1 MHASQTCKSRN
12 SMSPVAVAVLAALA
26 TAGPA
31 RAQQAPDPIVGL
43 EEIIVTAQKR
53 EQSLQEVPIAVS
65 VVTGSLL
72 DSVGGVSTEA
82 LKRLVPTLNIR
93 KTNTSINQALFLR
106 GVGTINFA
114 IAAQPSV
121 AFVLDGVVMSSAGE
135 AFAELYDVN
144 RVEVLAGPQGTL
156 YGKNA
161 SAGVLNVVSTK
172 PGDELGG
179 YVDLGYFQDGE
190 TRVKAAIDVPIS
202 DKLRTRTTAFW
213 GEFDGYINNVSD
225 TPAGGD
231 TNGYDRWGVR
241 TIWVADPTDN
251 VKLTF
256 IGDYRKFDDNC
267 CAEIIGVAPTTAT
280 NPATAAA
287 LRQLWS
293 GVDFKGLYTRDIK
306 QNLEMR
312 ATDEAWGLSLQA
324 DVGIGEQTLT
334 SITAYRTW
342 DATEWREGD
351 WKDVPAP
358 YVGNPWVQQHDYGPQ
373 TLDTFSQEL
382 RIASPGGEFV
392 DYVAGL
398 YYATTSADRYFQR
411 DVVRCASST
420 LPVDA
425 TGQQPCTAAAST
437 IVYPSANAKFGAD
450 FDTFAAFADGTFNVT
465 DRWRLIGGVRWTQDD
480 LSFYHNYNFSPI
492 AGPGVNTAP
501 TGSGPSRQ
509 LKGDDSS
516 SQFSGRA
523 GVQFDFTDNVM
534 SYFTYARGYK
544 GPAYNVFF
552 NMGPNNTVPL
562 DPETADSYEIGL
574 KSTLLDD
581 RLILNLAAWD
591 AKYDDFQANNYTIL
605 NGTVITTLTNAGTV
619 TTEGVSLD
627 LIARPMDALALTG
640 GIAYTDAK
648 VDKFFT
654 PPGRPP
660 TVANGTQLPLAPT
673 WKANIAAEYT
683 MEFGNFNVVPTLLV
697 NYTGD
702 QYGDLNEPVWALM
715 ESYSTMDLAVAISD
729 KANRYRLSLYARNL
743 TDESYAVLTTSSAAA
758 PTAGSGTT
766 AATTVPRL
774 QIPREAERYFGAEF
788 RMNFGGAR

>member
-53 EQSLQEVPIAVS
+53 EQSLQEIPIAVS
-65 VVTGSLL
+65 VVTGSKL

-93 KTNTSINQALFLR
+93 KTNTSLNQALFLR

-144 RVEVLAGPQGTL
+144 RIEVLAGPQGTL

-161 SAGVLNVVSTK
+161 SAGVVSVVSTM
-172 PGDELGG
+172 PGDELEG

-213 GEFDGYINNVSD
+213 GEFDGYIDNISTTN
-225 TPAGGD
+225 AGGD

-241 TIWVADPTDN
+241 SIWVADPTDN
-251 VKLTF
+251 LQLTF
-256 IGDYRKFDDNC
+256 IGDYRESDDNC
-267 CAEIIGVAPTTAT
+267 CAEIIGDAPTGAQ
-280 NPATAAA
+280 AAA
-287 LRQLWS
+287 LNNLWS
-293 GVDFKGLYTRDIK
+293 GVDFNGVNTREIK
-306 QNLEMR
+306 QNQEMK

-324 DVGIGEQTLT
+324 DWGIGEYTLT
-334 SITAYRTW
+334 SITAYRSW
-342 DATEWREGD
+342 DATEYREGD
-351 WKDVPAP
+351 WKDVAAP
-358 YVGNPWVQQHDYGPQ
+358 YVGNAFAQQHDFGPQ

-398 YYATTSADRYFQR
+398 YYATTSAERYFQR
-411 DVVRCASST
+411 DVVTCTAST
-420 LPVDA
+420 LAVDA
-425 TGQQPCTAAAST
+425 TGQRPCTAAAST
-437 IVYPSANAKFGAD
+437 IVFPSANADFGAD
-450 FDTFAAFADGTFNVT
+450 FDTFAAFADGTFNLT

-480 LSFYHNYNFSPI
+480 LSYFHNYNFSPI
-492 AGPGVNTAP
+492 AGPGIRTAP
-501 TGSGPSRQ
+501 AGWPAGTPER

-516 SQFSGRA
+516 SEFSGRA

-534 SYFTYARGYK
+534 SYFSYARGYK

-552 NMGPNNTVPL
+552 NMGPNNTEIL
-562 DPETADSYEIGL
+562 EAETADSFEIGL

-591 AKYDDFQANNYTIL
+591 AKYDNFQANNFTFL
-605 NGTVITTLTNAGTV
+605 NGTLITTLTNAGTV

-627 LIARPMDALALTG
+627 FLARPMDALALTG

-648 VDKFFT
+648 VDDWFT
-654 PPGRPP
+654 PPGQNP
-660 TVANGTQLPLAPT
+660 TVRNGTQLPLAPT
-673 WKANIAAEYT
+673 WKANITAEYT
-683 MEFGNFNVVPTLLV
+683 MELGNFNVVPTLLV

-702 QYGDLNEPVWALM
+702 QYGDLNEPAALLM
-715 ESYSTMDLAVAISD
+715 ESYSTIDLAVAISD

-743 TDESYAVLTTSSAAA
+743 TDESYAVLKTGASGA
-758 PTAGSGTT
+758 PTTGGA
-766 AATTVPRL
+766 PRL
-774 QIPREAERYFGAEF
+774 QIPREAEQYFGAEF
-788 RMNFGGAR
+788 RMYFGGSR

>member
-31 RAQQAPDPIVGL
+31 RAQQAPDAIVGL

-53 EQSLQEVPIAVS
+53 EQSLQEIPIAVS

-93 KTNTSINQALFLR
+93 KTNTSLNQALFLR

-135 AFAELYDVN
+135 AFAELYDVS
-144 RVEVLAGPQGTL
+144 RIEVLAGPQGTL

-161 SAGVLNVVSTK
+161 SAGVVSVVSTM
-172 PGDELGG
+172 PGDELEG

-213 GEFDGYINNVSD
+213 GEFDGYIDNIS
-225 TPAGGD
+225 TTKAGGD

-241 TIWVADPTDN
+241 SIWVADPTDN
-251 VKLTF
+251 LQLTF
-256 IGDYRKFDDNC
+256 IGDYRKSDDNC
-267 CAEIIGVAPTTAT
+267 CAEIIGNAPTGAQ
-280 NPATAAA
+280 AAA
-287 LRQLWS
+287 LNNLWS
-293 GVDFKGLYTRDIK
+293 GVDFKGVNTREIK
-306 QNLEMR
+306 QNQEMK

-324 DVGIGEQTLT
+324 DWGIGEHTLT

-342 DATEWREGD
+342 DATEYREGD
-351 WKDVPAP
+351 WKDVPAA
-358 YVGNPWVQQHDYGPQ
+358 YVGTAFAQQHDYGPQ

-398 YYATTSADRYFQR
+398 YYATTSAERYFQR
-411 DVVRCASST
+411 DDVVCTAST
-420 LPVDA
+420 LAVDS
-425 TGQQPCTAAAST
+425 TGQRPCTAAAST
-437 IVYPSANAKFGAD
+437 IVYPSANADFGAD
-450 FDTFAAFADGTFNVT
+450 LDTFAAFADGTFNLT

-480 LSFYHNYNFSPI
+480 LSYYHNYNFSPI
-492 AGPGVNTAP
+492 AGPGLRTAP
-501 TGSGPSRQ
+501 AGWPAGTPER

-516 SQFSGRA
+516 SEFSGRA

-552 NMGPNNTVPL
+552 NMGPNNTEIL
-562 DPETADSYEIGL
+562 DSETADSYEIGL

-591 AKYDDFQANNYTIL
+591 AKYDNFQANNFTFL
-605 NGTVITTLTNAGTV
+605 NGTLITTLTNAGTV

-627 LIARPMDALALTG
+627 FLARPMDALALTG

-648 VDKFFT
+648 VDDWFT
-654 PPGRPP
+654 PPGSTP
-660 TVANGTQLPLAPT
+660 TVRNGTQLPLAPT
-673 WKANIAAEYT
+673 WKANITAEYT
-683 MEFGNFNVVPTLLV
+683 MELGNFNVVPTLLV
-697 NYTGD
+697 NYTDD
-702 QYGDLNEPVWALM
+702 QYGDLNEPAALLM
-715 ESYSTMDLAVAISD
+715 ESYSTIDLAIAISD
-729 KANRYRLSLYARNL
+729 KAERYRLSLYARNL
-743 TDESYAVLTTSSAAA
+743 TDESYAVLTTAASGA
-758 PTAGSGTT
+758 PTTGGA
-766 AATTVPRL
+766 PRL
-774 QIPREAERYFGAEF
+774 QIPREAEQYFGAEF
-788 RMNFGGAR
+788 RMYFGGSR

>member
-1 MHASQTCKSRN
+1 MHARQTCKSRN

-31 RAQQAPDPIVGL
+31 RAQEAPDAVVAL

-53 EQSLQEVPIAVS
+53 EQSLQEIPIAVS
-65 VVTGSLL
+65 VVTGGLL
-72 DSVGGVSTEA
+72 DAVGGVSTEA
-82 LKRLVPTLNIR
+82 LKRLVPVLNIR

-144 RVEVLAGPQGTL
+144 RIEVLAGPQGTL
-156 YGKNA
+156 YGKNS
-161 SAGVLNVVSTK
+161 SAGVVNVVSTK
-172 PGDELGG
+172 PGDALEG

-190 TRVKAAIDVPIS
+190 TRVKAAIDVPVS

-213 GEFDGYINNVSD
+213 GNFDGYIDNVSS
-225 TPAGGD
+225 TSAGGE

-241 TIWVADPTDN
+241 TIWVADPTDD
-251 VKLTF
+251 VQLTF

-267 CAEIIGVAPTTAT
+267 CAEIIGQAPSA
-280 NPATAAA
+280 ATAGANSAA
-287 LRQLWS
+287 LTQLWS
-293 GVDFKGLYTRDIK
+293 GVHFKGLDTRQIK
-306 QNLEMR
+306 QNLEMK

-324 DVGIGEQTLT
+324 DIGIGEHELT

-358 YVGNPWVQQHDYGPQ
+358 YVGNPWAQQHDYGPQ

-382 RIASPGGEFV
+382 RIASPGGEFI

-411 DVVRCASST
+411 DDVVCTAST
-420 LPVDA
+420 LAVDA
-425 TGQQPCTAAAST
+425 TGQQPCTTTAST

-450 FDTFAAFADGTFNVT
+450 FDTFAAFADSTFNLT
-465 DRWRLIGGVRWTQDD
+465 DQWRLIWGVRWTQDD
-480 LSFYHNYNFSPI
+480 LSYFHNYNFSPI
-492 AGPGVNTAP
+492 AGPGLRTAP
-501 TGSGPSRQ
+501 AGTPPEK

-516 SQFSGRA
+516 NEYSGRA
-523 GVQFDFTDNVM
+523 GLQFDFTDDVM
-534 SYFTYARGYK
+534 SYFTYALGYK

-552 NMGPNNTVPL
+552 NMGPSNTEPL
-562 DPETADSYEIGL
+562 KPETAVSYELGL

-581 RLILNLAAWD
+581 RLIMNLAAWD
-591 AKYDDFQANNYTIL
+591 ATYDDFQANNYTIL

-619 TTEGVSLD
+619 STQGVSLD
-627 LIARPMDALALTG
+627 FLARPTGALALSG

-648 VDKFFT
+648 VDRFFT
-654 PPGRPP
+654 PPDRLP
-660 TVANGTQLPLAPT
+660 TVRNGTQLPLAPS
-673 WKANIAAEYT
+673 WKANVVAEYT
-683 MEFGNFNVVPTLLV
+683 MEIGNFNVVPTLLY
-697 NYTGD
+697 NYTGE
-702 QYGDLNEPVWALM
+702 QYGDLNEPEALLM
-715 ESYSTMDLAVAISD
+715 KSYSTVDLAVAISD
-729 KANRYRLSLYARNL
+729 TADRYRLSLYARNL
-743 TDESYAVLTTSSAAA
+743 TDESYAVLTTSSGAS
-758 PTAGSGTT
+758 PTAGG
-766 AATTVPRL
+766 APRL
-774 QIPREAERYFGAEF
+774 QIPREAEQYFGAEF
-788 RMNFGGAR
+788 RMYFGGSR

>member
-31 RAQQAPDPIVGL
+31 RAQQAPDAVVGL

-53 EQSLQEVPIAVS
+53 EQSLQEIPIAVS

-72 DSVGGVSTEA
+72 DSVGGVSTDA

-93 KTNTSINQALFLR
+93 KTNTSLNQALFLR

-135 AFAELYDVN
+135 AFAELYDVS
-144 RVEVLAGPQGTL
+144 RIEVLAGPQGTL

-161 SAGVLNVVSTK
+161 SAGVVSVVSTM
-172 PGDELGG
+172 PGDELEG

-213 GEFDGYINNVSD
+213 GEFDGYIDNISTTN
-225 TPAGGD
+225 AGGD

-241 TIWVADPTDN
+241 SIWVADPTDN
-251 VKLTF
+251 LQLTF
-256 IGDYRKFDDNC
+256 IGDYRKSDDNC
-267 CAEIIGVAPTTAT
+267 CAEIIGNAPTGAQ
-280 NPATAAA
+280 AAA
-287 LRQLWS
+287 LNNLWS
-293 GVDFKGLYTRDIK
+293 GVDFKGVNTREIK
-306 QNLEMR
+306 QNQEMK

-324 DVGIGEQTLT
+324 DWGIGEHTLT

-342 DATEWREGD
+342 DATEYREGD
-351 WKDVPAP
+351 WKDVPAA
-358 YVGNPWVQQHDYGPQ
+358 YVGNAFAQQHDYGPQ

-398 YYATTSADRYFQR
+398 YYATTSAERYFQR
-411 DVVRCASST
+411 DDVVCTAST
-420 LPVDA
+420 LAVDA
-425 TGQQPCTAAAST
+425 TGQRPCTAAAST
-437 IVYPSANAKFGAD
+437 IVYPSANADFGAD
-450 FDTFAAFADGTFNVT
+450 LDTFAAFADGTFNLT

-480 LSFYHNYNFSPI
+480 LSYYHNYNFSPI
-492 AGPGVNTAP
+492 AGPGLRTAP
-501 TGSGPSRQ
+501 AGWPAGTPER

-516 SQFSGRA
+516 SEFSGRA

-552 NMGPNNTVPL
+552 NMGPNNTEIL
-562 DPETADSYEIGL
+562 DSETADSYEIGL

-591 AKYDDFQANNYTIL
+591 AKYDNFQANNFTFL
-605 NGTVITTLTNAGTV
+605 NGTLITTLTNAGTV

-627 LIARPMDALALTG
+627 FLARPMDALALTG

-648 VDKFFT
+648 VDDWFT
-654 PPGRPP
+654 PPGSTP
-660 TVANGTQLPLAPT
+660 TVRNGTQLPLAPT
-673 WKANIAAEYT
+673 WKANITAEYT
-683 MEFGNFNVVPTLLV
+683 MELGNFNVVPTLLF

-702 QYGDLNEPVWALM
+702 QYGDLNEPAPLLM
-715 ESYSTMDLAVAISD
+715 ESYSTIDLAIAISD
-729 KANRYRLSLYARNL
+729 KAERYRLSLYARNL
-743 TDESYAVLTTSSAAA
+743 TDESYAVLTTGASGA
-758 PTAGSGTT
+758 PTTGGA
-766 AATTVPRL
+766 PRL
-774 QIPREAERYFGAEF
+774 QIPREAEQYFGAEF
-788 RMNFGGAR
+788 RMYFGGSR

>member
-31 RAQQAPDPIVGL
+31 RAQQAPDAVVGL

-53 EQSLQEVPIAVS
+53 EQSLQEIPIAVS

-72 DSVGGVSTEA
+72 DSVGGVSTDA

-93 KTNTSINQALFLR
+93 KTNTSLNQALFLR

-135 AFAELYDVN
+135 AFAELYDVS
-144 RVEVLAGPQGTL
+144 RIEVLAGPQGTL

-161 SAGVLNVVSTK
+161 SAGVVSVVSTM
-172 PGDELGG
+172 PGDELEG

-213 GEFDGYINNVSD
+213 GEFDGYIDNISTTN
-225 TPAGGD
+225 AGGD

-241 TIWVADPTDN
+241 SIWVADPTDN
-251 VKLTF
+251 LQLTF
-256 IGDYRKFDDNC
+256 IGDYRKSDDNC
-267 CAEIIGVAPTTAT
+267 CAEIIGNAPTGAQ
-280 NPATAAA
+280 AAA
-287 LRQLWS
+287 LNNLWS
-293 GVDFKGLYTRDIK
+293 GVDFKGVNTREIK
-306 QNLEMR
+306 QNQEMK

-324 DVGIGEQTLT
+324 DWGIGEYTLT

-342 DATEWREGD
+342 DATEYREGD

-358 YVGNPWVQQHDYGPQ
+358 YVGNAFAQQHDYGPQ

-398 YYATTSADRYFQR
+398 YYATTSAERYFQR
-411 DVVRCASST
+411 DDVVCTAST
-420 LPVDA
+420 LAVDS
-425 TGQQPCTAAAST
+425 TGQRPCTAAAST
-437 IVYPSANAKFGAD
+437 IVYPSANADFGAD
-450 FDTFAAFADGTFNVT
+450 LDTFAAFADGTFNLT

-480 LSFYHNYNFSPI
+480 LSYYHNYNFSPI
-492 AGPGVNTAP
+492 AGPGLRTAP
-501 TGSGPSRQ
+501 AGWPAGTPER

-516 SQFSGRA
+516 SEFSGRA

-552 NMGPNNTVPL
+552 NMGPNNTEPL
-562 DPETADSYEIGL
+562 ESGNRELLRDRPQVHAARRPADPEP
-574 KSTLLDD
+574 
-581 RLILNLAAWD
+581 R
-591 AKYDDFQANNYTIL
+591 
-605 NGTVITTLTNAGTV
+605 
-619 TTEGVSLD
+619 GVGCEV
-627 LIARPMDALALTG
+627 R
-640 GIAYTDAK
+640 
-648 VDKFFT
+648 
-654 PPGRPP
+654 
-660 TVANGTQLPLAPT
+660 QLPGQQLH
-673 WKANIAAEYT
+673 
-683 MEFGNFNVVPTLLV
+683 VPERHADHDA
-697 NYTGD
+697 D
-702 QYGDLNEPVWALM
+702 QRGYGD
-715 ESYSTMDLAVAISD
+715 DGRCLARFSRPADGRSRADRRHRLHGCQGRRLVHAARIDSD
-729 KANRYRLSLYARNL
+729 RQERH
-743 TDESYAVLTTSSAAA
+743 SAAA
-758 PTAGSGTT
+758 RADLESEHHRRVHDGTRQLQRRADVAGQLHG
-766 AATTVPRL
+766 
-774 QIPREAERYFGAEF
+774 
-788 RMNFGGAR
+788 

>member
-1 MHASQTCKSRN
+1 MHARQNCKSRN

-31 RAQQAPDPIVGL
+31 RAQQAPDAVVGI

-82 LKRLVPTLNIR
+82 LRRLVPTLNIR
-93 KTNTSINQALFLR
+93 KTNTSLNQALFLR

-144 RVEVLAGPQGTL
+144 RIEVLAGPQGTL

-161 SAGVLNVVSTK
+161 SAGVVNVVSTK
-172 PGDELGG
+172 PGDELEG

-213 GEFDGYINNVSD
+213 GEFDGYIDNIS
-225 TPAGGD
+225 TTKAGGE

-241 TIWVADPTDN
+241 TIWVAEPTDN
-251 VKLTF
+251 LELTL
-256 IGDYRKFDDNC
+256 IGDYRKSDDNC
-267 CAEIIGVAPTTAT
+267 CAEIIGNAPTGAQ
-280 NPATAAA
+280 AAA
-287 LRQLWS
+287 LNNLWS
-293 GVDFKGLYTRDIK
+293 GVDFKGVYTREIK
-306 QNLEMR
+306 TNQEMK

-324 DVGIGEQTLT
+324 DWDIGEHVLT

-342 DATEWREGD
+342 DATEYREGD
-351 WKDVPAP
+351 WRDVPAP
-358 YVGNPWVQQHDYGPQ
+358 YVGNAFAQQHDYGPQ

-398 YYATTSADRYFQR
+398 YYATTSAERFFQR
-411 DVVRCASST
+411 DDVVCTAST
-420 LPVDA
+420 LAVDA
-425 TGQQPCTAAAST
+425 TGQRPCTTAAST
-437 IVYPSANAKFGAD
+437 IVYPSANADFGAD
-450 FDTFAAFADGTFNVT
+450 LDTFAAFADGTFNLT

-480 LSFYHNYNFSPI
+480 LSYYHNYNFSPI
-492 AGPGVNTAP
+492 AGPGLRTAP
-501 TGSGPSRQ
+501 TGWPGGPEK
-509 LKGDDSS
+509 LKDDDSS
-516 SQFSGRA
+516 SEFSGRA

-552 NMGPNNTVPL
+552 NMGPTNTEIL
-562 DPETADSYEIGL
+562 DSETADSYEIGL

-591 AKYDDFQANNYTIL
+591 AKYDNFQANNFTFL
-605 NGTVITTLTNAGTV
+605 NGTLITTLTNAGTV

-627 LIARPMDALALTG
+627 FLARPMDALALTG

-648 VDKFFT
+648 VDEWFT
-654 PPGRPP
+654 PPGQIPR
-660 TVANGTQLPLAPT
+660 VADGTQLPLAPT
-673 WKANIAAEYT
+673 WKANITAEYT
-683 MEFGNFNVVPTLLV
+683 MELGNFNVVPTLLV

-702 QYGDLNEPVWALM
+702 QYGDLNEPAPLLM
-715 ESYSTMDLAVAISD
+715 ESYSTIDLAVAISD
-729 KANRYRLSLYARNL
+729 KAERYRLSLYARNL
-743 TDESYAVLTTSSAAA
+743 TDESYAVLTTGASTA
-758 PTAGSGTT
+758 PTTGGA
-766 AATTVPRL
+766 PRL
-774 QIPREAERYFGAEF
+774 QIPREAEQYFGAEF
-788 RMNFGGAR
+788 RMNFGGSR

>member
-31 RAQQAPDPIVGL
+31 RAQQAPDAVVGL

-53 EQSLQEVPIAVS
+53 EQSLQEIPIAVS

-93 KTNTSINQALFLR
+93 KTNTSLNQALFLR

-135 AFAELYDVN
+135 AFAELYDVS
-144 RVEVLAGPQGTL
+144 RIEVLAGPQGTL

-161 SAGVLNVVSTK
+161 SAGVVSVVSTM
-172 PGDELGG
+172 PGDELEG

-213 GEFDGYINNVSD
+213 GEFDGYIDNIS
-225 TPAGGD
+225 TTKAGGD

-241 TIWVADPTDN
+241 SIWVADPTDN
-251 VKLTF
+251 LQLTF
-256 IGDYRKFDDNC
+256 IGDYRKSDDNC
-267 CAEIIGVAPTTAT
+267 CAEIIGNAPTGAQ
-280 NPATAAA
+280 AAA
-287 LRQLWS
+287 LNNLWS
-293 GVDFKGLYTRDIK
+293 GVDFKGVNTREIK
-306 QNLEMR
+306 QNQEMK

-324 DVGIGEQTLT
+324 DWGIGEHTLT

-342 DATEWREGD
+342 DATEYREGD
-351 WKDVPAP
+351 WKDVPAA
-358 YVGNPWVQQHDYGPQ
+358 YVGNAFAQQHDYGPQ

-398 YYATTSADRYFQR
+398 YYATTSAERYFQR
-411 DVVRCASST
+411 DDVVCTAST
-420 LPVDA
+420 LAVDA
-425 TGQQPCTAAAST
+425 TGQRPCTAAAST
-437 IVYPSANAKFGAD
+437 IVYPSANADFGAD
-450 FDTFAAFADGTFNVT
+450 LDTFAAFADGTFNLT

-480 LSFYHNYNFSPI
+480 LSYYHNYNFSPI
-492 AGPGVNTAP
+492 AGPGLRTAP
-501 TGSGPSRQ
+501 AGWPAGTPER

-516 SQFSGRA
+516 SEFSGRA

-552 NMGPNNTVPL
+552 NMGPNNTEIL
-562 DPETADSYEIGL
+562 DSETADSYEIGL

-591 AKYDDFQANNYTIL
+591 AKYDNFQANNFTFL
-605 NGTVITTLTNAGTV
+605 NGTLITTLTNAGTV

-627 LIARPMDALALTG
+627 FLARPMDALALTG

-648 VDKFFT
+648 VDDWFT
-654 PPGRPP
+654 PPGSTP
-660 TVANGTQLPLAPT
+660 TVRNGTQLPLAPT
-673 WKANIAAEYT
+673 WKANITAEYT
-683 MEFGNFNVVPTLLV
+683 MELGNFNVVPTLLF

-702 QYGDLNEPVWALM
+702 QYGDLNEPAPLLM
-715 ESYSTMDLAVAISD
+715 ESYSTLDLAIAISD
-729 KANRYRLSLYARNL
+729 KAERYRLSLYARNL
-743 TDESYAVLTTSSAAA
+743 TDESYAVLTTAASGA
-758 PTAGSGTT
+758 PTTGGA
-766 AATTVPRL
+766 PRL
-774 QIPREAERYFGAEF
+774 QIPREAEQYFGAEF
-788 RMNFGGAR
+788 RMYFGGSR